1 MVTRGLAWWAE
12 ALREERYAFNEE
24 ELRPYFSL
32 PKVLK
37 ARKRSE
43 ANRGMPR
50 KGIKGLREIRVE

>member
-1 MVTRGLAWWAE
+1 MIHTE

-37 ARKRSE
+37 V
-43 ANRGMPR
+43 PYHT
-50 KGIKGLREIRVE
+50 